1 MQGFLS
7 IDLNHG
13 RLKGTSV
20 TLVRLRKPDEILT
33 KYRSGKMLK
42 TRMHSSRMRTA
53 RSLTA

>member
-7 IDLNHG
+7 IDLNHD

-33 KYRSGKMLK
+33 KYRSSKMLK
-42 TRMHSSRMRTA
+42 IRHFK
-53 RSLTA
+53 